1 VSPLSPSIFTLIAAI
16 TDAPTPTPEQI
27 RALGEL
33 LKAVGAPVA
42 AGAKNPLFEWLPL
55 IGDFV
60 AKAGWPIVVI
70 LALLLFRK
78 TLLEWESVEVGGA
91 KVTRRKIARKL
102 EAAGKEAPAGG
113 ALAEEPTKAEQK
125 RAAAVARLAADVE
138 LTALHQQ
145 AMALAWEYE
154 RTRASLP
161 SGADR
166 TQKMEVIVAKMRA
179 IGRAIFPLRYEF
191 MASAMPGT
199 RLLAIAA
206 MQVLPDYEN
215 LDWLVDRLKPEKP
228 FIGYHAAVALV
239 VAARASVAANHKNT
253 LVAARNKLA
262 TVKTTLAADTDRGRM
277 LASFETLV
285 NAL

>member
-1 VSPLSPSIFTLIAAI
+1 MSPSILTLIAAV

-27 RALGEL
+27 GALGEL
-33 LKAVGAPVA
+33 LKALGAAPVA
-42 AGAKNPLFEWLPL
+42 AAAKNPLFDWLPL

-60 AKAGWPIVVI
+60 AKAGWPIVVV
-70 LALLLFRK
+70 LALVMFRK

-113 ALAEEPTKAEQK
+113 EMAKEPTKAEQR

-138 LTALHQQ
+138 PTALYRQ

-161 SGADR
+161 SGSDR

-199 RLLAIAA
+199 RLLAIAS
-206 MQVLPDYEN
+206 MQVSPDYEN
-215 LDWLVDRLKPEKP
+215 LDWLADRLKPEKP
-228 FIGYHAAVALV
+228 FVSYHAAVALV
-239 VAARASVAANHKNT
+239 VAARASAAAQNKNA
-253 LVAARNKLA
+253 LVAISTKLA
-262 TVKTTLAADTDRGRM
+262 TLKPTLTPDADRDQMLVSFAA
-277 LASFETLV
+277 LV
-285 NAL
+285 ARL